1 MNSAF
6 AQAIAA
12 FKRLAEVMG
21 QVGKQQELVSPIPQ
35 GQAQAYTTQ
44 PTATPTPSKEDVL
57 YQQLLEGFGR
67 YGATPSAEA
76 VRVMAQAPQQYPNTF
91 GKNPYLLPAMSIIE
105 TGAGKN
111 ITRPKNVENPQN
123 LLNWGIYADFEPKN
137 QAESVEKAMTGIG
150 ERMPYY
156 QPFRESGNVQDF
168 AKVYAPPSDGNDEYL
183 SKLKQAQSY
192 FDQR

>member
-6 AQAIAA
+6 AQAIEA
-12 FKRLAEVMG
+12 FKRLASVMG
-21 QVGKQQELVSPIPQ
+21 QLKGKQELISPIPQ
-35 GQAQAYTTQ
+35 GQAQAYT
-44 PTATPTPSKEDVL
+44 ATPTPSPTPSPEDAL
-57 YQQLLEGFGR
+57 YNQLLEGFGR
-67 YGATPSAEA
+67 YGATPSAQA
-76 VRVMAQAPQQYPNTF
+76 VRVMAKAPQQYPNTF

-105 TGAGKN
+105 TSAGQN

-123 LLNWGIYADFEPKN
+123 LMNWGIYNDFEPKN

-156 QPFRESGNVQDF
+156 KDFRESGDVQDF
-168 AKVYAPPSDGNDEYL
+168 AHVYAPPSDGNDDYL
-183 SKLKQAQSY
+183 GKLKKAQAY